1 MVQLDV
7 ALFLVRCGMVTSP
20 SADAALDSLAYFTE
34 HPGPVERPSA
44 GQELCIS
51 PPDDHYW
58 NDVLERY
65 LQLYPLLPR
74 VLTRTKLGNVLL
86 HACSLYLIF
95 EPEAQARQ
103 VFLRIQFL
111 STNSNWNQA
120 ARFAVMIN
128 LKTNTRHIFNQ
139 FENFALMG
147 VRDGFVLMS
156 APEHN
161 RTFTLMAD
169 GLSYALDY
177 AMTVDQMPALL
188 ANRSILGLDG
198 RRVEIANY
206 AEFPFLMQDRYQ
218 TTGIYFHFFNEFARK
233 YNCKVVFQPR
243 DVQIVLTLYNREFL
257 SKTFAIGSFT
267 GNCLV
272 VPEKPKEGLIH
283 FLFSP
288 FSAPLWCLC
297 GCFLVV
303 AFLLNWRWTH
313 NFPNNILLT
322 VLFGD
327 QASDDAYSPPERR
340 LIFLAVVI
348 MFFFSEAY
356 SAKLLSTFIESLNQP
371 RIRTIEAL
379 ASSDIAIGVLH
390 FEDIEAYEQL
400 HHNVLIV
407 DEPDYYDNLRH
418 GRHAFMVQC
427 GNAELFLHLE
437 MRRQDSEFRVPYY
450 ILEEFFGWRM
460 NGFSVSKFSPV
471 TMQLHQFIGLV
482 GQAGLWEYW
491 RERTVQTLR
500 YIVNRGLIQRET
512 LNLNDLIS
520 LQYVLIVGFGS
531 AALVFVTEVRCTFL
545 DGGHDTTPFL
555 PAQTFRMLIAV
566 ASEEG

>member
-1 MVQLDV
+1 MIRRDTLGEAMVQLDV
-7 ALFLVRCGMVTSP
+7 ALFLVRCGMVVSP
-20 SADAALDSLAYFTE
+20 SADAAVDSLAYLTT
-34 HPGPVERPSA
+34 HPGPVERPAA

-58 NDVLERY
+58 SDVLERY
-65 LQLYPLLPR
+65 LHQFPLLPR
-74 VLTRTKLGNVLL
+74 VLSRTKLGDVPL
-86 HACSLYLIF
+86 HTCTLYLIF

-128 LKTNTRHIFNQ
+128 VKTIARYIYNQ

-161 RTFTLMAD
+161 RTFTMMAD
-169 GLSYALDY
+169 GQSYGLDY
-177 AMTVDQMPALL
+177 AMTVDQLPSLL

-198 RRVEIANY
+198 RRVVIANY
-206 AEFPFLMQDRYQ
+206 AEFPFLMEERYQ
-218 TTGIYFHFFNEFARK
+218 TTGIYFNFFTEFGRK
-233 YNCKVVFQPR
+233 YNCRVAFQQR
-243 DVQIVLTLYNREFL
+243 DVQIVLTLYNKEFL
-257 SKTFAIGSFT
+257 AKPFAIGSFT

-272 VPEKPKEGLIH
+272 VPEKPKEGLIY
-283 FLFSP
+283 FLLSP
-288 FSAPLWCLC
+288 FSAPLWFLC
-297 GCFLVV
+297 GCFLVL
-303 AFLLNWRWTH
+303 AFLLNWRWKH

-327 QASDDAYSPPERR
+327 QATDGAYSASERR

-400 HHNVLIV
+400 HHNVRIV
-407 DEPDYYDNLRH
+407 DEPDYYDNLRN

-437 MRRQDSEFRVPYY
+437 IRRQDSEFRVPYY

-471 TMQLHQFIGLV
+471 TMQLHQFIGIV

-491 RERTVQTLR
+491 REHAVQTLR
-500 YIVNRGLIQRET
+500 NIVNRGLVQRET
-512 LNLNDLIS
+512 LNLKDLIS
-520 LQYVLIVGFGS
+520 LRYVLIVGYGS
-531 AALVFVTEVRCTFL
+531 AAIVFVIEVLVGKIQRYR
-545 DGGHDTTPFL
+545 
-555 PAQTFRMLIAV
+555 QTRGKAIVKGL
-566 ASEEG
+566 